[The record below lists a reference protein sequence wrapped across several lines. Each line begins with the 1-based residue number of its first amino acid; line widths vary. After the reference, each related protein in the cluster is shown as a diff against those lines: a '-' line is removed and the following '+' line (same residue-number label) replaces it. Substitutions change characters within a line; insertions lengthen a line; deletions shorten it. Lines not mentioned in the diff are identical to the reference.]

1 MGSLGLLLNPVD
13 ELRLPKPHLTISE
26 LHAERGNTR
35 PVIAETPRR
44 VAIPR
49 SPTFLRSPSLSPQQR
64 KKPKICKDAA
74 VFATGPTRG
83 ELRYRPDEFRDEALK
98 AHHEEF
104 GIYPMGNIA
113 DYPRHIPYNSEKK
126 TFLIKTGREHFEG
139 ISVSDILLGNPDAHL
154 VFQYNFR
161 IPGEEKVHCMMWDYN
176 IGLVRTTALFKC
188 TGHSK
193 VQGSYYLLCKN
204 VLTYHR
210 LHRPRC

>member
-13 ELRLPKPHLTISE
+13 EPRLPKSSPTISE
-26 LHAERGNTR
+26 AQLERGVSR
-35 PVIAETPRR
+35 PLITETPRR
-44 VAIPR
+44 LDIPR
-49 SPTFLRSPSLSPQQR
+49 SPTFTRSPSLSPQQR

-83 ELRYRPDEFRDEALK
+83 EVRYLPDEFRDEALK
-98 AHHEEF
+98 ARHQEF
-104 GIYPMGNIA
+104 GIYPMGNIT

-139 ISVSDILLGNPDAHL
+139 MSKPELSSCKSNVRL

-193 VQGSYYLLCKN
+193 VQ
-204 VLTYHR
+204 
-210 LHRPRC
+210 